1 MPLARLYIRSQRTTV
16 ISGHVSMETI
26 GTAHTT
32 SEYAEGSI
40 LSKLSREDEYARD
53 LLRRSGIGFDVVD
66 SLRDSDRSCAAGYKG
81 SNRPLHLS
89 TEKNLHECL

>member
-1 MPLARLYIRSQRTTV
+1 
-16 ISGHVSMETI
+16 METI

-66 SLRDSDRSCAAGYKG
+66 LSKGLGPKLRGRLQGVKLTPTLIDGKEPPRMFVGIAEISEYLRTRK
-81 SNRPLHLS
+81 
-89 TEKNLHECL
+89 